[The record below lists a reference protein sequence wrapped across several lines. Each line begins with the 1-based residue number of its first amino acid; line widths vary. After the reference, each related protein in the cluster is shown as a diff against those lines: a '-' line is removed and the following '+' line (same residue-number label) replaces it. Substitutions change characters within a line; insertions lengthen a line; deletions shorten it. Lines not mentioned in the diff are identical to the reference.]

1 MLKKANIE
9 VRCKICP
16 VLDDCVCIDY
26 NDNLHYELMNS
37 YKMNDKFYEKKEIIF
52 FNETK
57 FNIVM
62 TIISGWVLEYR
73 ILPDGQRSIVNIFTP
88 GDFIGFNIDDN
99 FLTKSTFVAQTDVKC
114 CILDNK
120 SFKNYMINKPF
131 VAHKVIKKLALNIEN
146 MSNYLTSLGRTDSQS
161 RICFL
166 IYSLAQKVYK
176 YNYSNII
183 GKNINIPLSQE
194 DIADILG
201 LTAVHV
207 SRSIKRL
214 CDKNIISVNKKSY
227 KLLSL
232 NNINKLV

>member
-1 MLKKANIE
+1 MLKTVNKE

-16 VLDDCVCIDY
+16 ILDDCVC
-26 NDNLHYELMNS
+26 NDNVHFELLNS
-37 YKMNDKFYEKKEIIF
+37 YKMNDKSYKKKEIIF

-57 FNIVM
+57 FNKVM

-88 GDFIGFNIDDN
+88 GDFIGFNFDDN
-99 FLTKSTFVAQTDVKC
+99 FLSKSTFVAVTDVKC
-114 CILDNK
+114 CMLDKK
-120 SFKNYMINKPF
+120 SFVNFIENQPF
-131 VAHKVIKKLALNIEN
+131 IAHKVIKKLTLSIES
-146 MSNYLTSLGRTDSQS
+146 MSNYLTSVGRTDAQS

-166 IYSLAQKVYK
+166 IYNLAQKVYK
-176 YNYSNII
+176 YTYSNII
-183 GKNINIPLSQE
+183 GKDINIPLNQE

-201 LTAVHV
+201 LTSVHV

-214 CDKNIISVNKKSY
+214 CDKNIISLNKKSY